1 MSTILYIDCS
11 TNEAS
16 VAIAREEELLGMKR
30 CMEQKEHASFLQPA
44 IQELSHETGV
54 ALTSLSAIA
63 VTIGPGSYTGLRVG
77 LASAKGLCYAL
88 QLPLITLGTLEVMAY
103 ASKQEATVEDPY
115 FICPMIDARRQE
127 VFTAVYDHHLKE
139 VLAPQ
144 AMILDDQS
152 YSSYMQEAQ
161 VLFSGNGSQ
170 KWSAICHHPNASFQ
184 QTSWDATSMIPLA
197 NVRWKEKQFASLHYT
212 SPLYIKEFHDTAKQ
226 S

>member
-11 TNEAS
+11 TNQAS
-16 VAIAREEELLGMKR
+16 VAIAREEELLGIKK
-30 CMEQKEHASFLQPA
+30 CNEQKEHASFLQPA
-44 IQELSHETGV
+44 IQELSHETGI
-54 ALTSLSAIA
+54 ALSTLSAIA

-103 ASKQEATVEDPY
+103 AAQQEASVQDPY
-115 FICPMIDARRQE
+115 FICPMIDARRSE
-127 VFTAVYDHHLKE
+127 VFTAVYDHQLKE
-139 VLAPQ
+139 VLTPQ
-144 AMILDDQS
+144 ALILDDHS
-152 YSSYMQEAQ
+152 YEVFLQEAP

-170 KWSAICHHPNASFQ
+170 KWSALCKHPNARFQ
-184 QTSWDATSMIPLA
+184 QSGWDATSMIPLA
-197 NVRWKEKQFASLHYT
+197 NVRWREKQFASLHYA